1 MKFEKANEN
10 DYASVRAF
18 YRKLI
23 DEMQSENDKIGWKKG
38 IYPSDDY
45 LKRSLAD
52 GELYKLTDD
61 KMYACVIL
69 NSVGNEGYAGVK

>member
-1 MKFEKANEN
+1 
-10 DYASVRAF
+10 
-18 YRKLI
+18 
-23 DEMQSENDKIGWKKG
+23 MQSENDKIGWKKG

-45 LKRSLAD
+45 LVRSLSD

>member
-23 DEMQSENDKIGWKKG
+23 DEMQSENDKIGWKKVF
-38 IYPSDDY
+38 IP
-45 LKRSLAD
+45 R
-52 GELYKLTDD
+52 TIIW
-61 KMYACVIL
+61 YAVL
-69 NSVGNEGYAGVK
+69 PTGSFTS